1 MLGAVIVTTVAVVV
15 MSVMVAMSV
24 GIVFKRSLRE
34 SLSGCV
40 SRTLHTCV
48 EFDSGSRES
57 ILCAHTDTATNQ
69 CINLCRLQESR
80 KSAMTATVCI
90 DDLLVYD
97 LSVLDIIEF
106 ESLRMSEM
114 LEDFSAVISNC
125 DFHRARAC

>member
-15 MSVMVAMSV
+15 MSMMVAMSV
-24 GIVFKRSLRE
+24 GIVFKRSL
-34 SLSGCV
+34 
-40 SRTLHTCV
+40 
-48 EFDSGSRES
+48 RES

-106 ESLRMSEM
+106 ELLRMSEM

-125 DFHRARAC
+125 DFHRAKFLC